1 MCPSFRATGDEKDT
15 TRARANVLR
24 ELLARPK
31 TERIFDQPE
40 VLEILDNCVSC
51 KACKSEC
58 PSNVDMARYK
68 AEFLQHHYD
77 VCGVP
82 LKALLVANLSRIQ
95 RWGMY
100 LPSLYN
106 GFISNSLTGGLLKKL
121 LRFAPERS
129 IPKLYKTTLRHWA
142 ARHRSCNKDS
152 TRGKIYLFA
161 DEFTDYMDVRVGIR
175 MIELLSGLGYE
186 VVIPEHVESGRTALS
201 KGLLKEAKKIARK
214 NVVLLKDI
222 VTDENPL
229 VGIEPSCIHSF
240 RDEYPD
246 LVGDD
251 LKAEASSLGKIP
263 FDM

>member
-1 MCPSFRATGDEKDT
+1 
-15 TRARANVLR
+15 
-24 ELLARPK
+24 
-31 TERIFDQPE
+31 
-40 VLEILDNCVSC
+40 
-51 KACKSEC
+51 
-58 PSNVDMARYK
+58 MARYK

-77 VCGVP
+77 ICGVP

-106 GFISNSLTGGLLKKL
+106 VFISNPLTGGLLKKL

-142 ARHRSCNKDS
+142 TRHRSCNKDT

-229 VGIEPSCIHSF
+229 VGIEPSCILSF

-251 LKAEASSLGKIP
+251 LKAEASSLGKNCLLYDEFIVREIRKGNIRSGQFTRKP
-263 FDM
+263 LKILLHGHCHKNP